1 MKTLIATLA
10 LFALAGCTQ
19 PASRSP
25 VPPARQEEAKTHD
38 RLAAQTDGHTTKS
51 KQTVPLDEFRKSVIG
66 KTKAEVK
73 ALYGPPDDTQ
83 GTTDWGYF
91 NLVIHPD
98 NGKPLRYV
106 WIAFD
111 DDGLCFQLRI

>member
-1 MKTLIATLA
+1 MKTVIATLA

-19 PASRSP
+19 PVGRSP
-25 VPPARQEEAKTHD
+25 VPPARQEEAKANKHP
-38 RLAAQTDGHTTKS
+38 
-51 KQTVPLDEFRKSVIG
+51 VPLDEFRKSVMG

-111 DDGLCFQLRI
+111 ADDGLCFQLRI